1 MKTFK
6 QHLIEGSGY
15 SSTEQGYEDY
25 DTSPHMENAVDALNS
40 YVGSIV
46 MRDVLNPTLAVH
58 RLQTQLHKFG
68 YHFEM
73 NALDKEGTTMLP
85 LKYGSGTFH
94 VERGE
99 NPMGEFVEE
108 DGISN
113 HIEGGISLMVTVT
126 PTRNGKSMVEAE
138 IVRNRDMSDT
148 E

>member
-1 MKTFK
+1 
-6 QHLIEGSGY
+6 
-15 SSTEQGYEDY
+15 
-25 DTSPHMENAVDALNS
+25 MENAVDALNS
-40 YVGSIV
+40 YVGSIG

>member
-6 QHLIEGSGY
+6 QHLSEGSRY
-15 SSTEQGYEDY
+15 ASTQQGFDDYE
-25 DTSPHMENAVDALNS
+25 TSPSSLTAIEALNS
-40 YVGSIV
+40 FVGSV
-46 MRDVLNPTLAVH
+46 SMEDVLNPSLAVH

-73 NALDKEGTTMLP
+73 VALEKEGTTMFP

-94 VERGE
+94 VDRDE

-126 PTRNGKSMVEAE
+126 PVSHGKSTVEAE
-138 IVRNRDMSDT
+138 IVRNRDMSNM